1 MALSKKEEAAAK
13 KKDTRFVVENL
24 PQEMGSGISESASKP
39 RGLLL
44 LQVELGV
51 LWAILEFTKHF
62 YDVLSFSY
70 EQKSCFL

>member
-24 PQEMGSGISESASKP
+24 PQEMGSGISEPASKP

-51 LWAILEFTKHF
+51 L
-62 YDVLSFSY
+62 
-70 EQKSCFL
+70 